1 MPEAAPLMLEV
12 SGLDLAYGDVQVL
25 FGATLSV
32 AQGEIVALLGS
43 NGAGKT
49 TLIRGVTGLLR
60 PRGGTVRFSGARTDG
75 LSAHQVVDRGIAC
88 VPEGRQ
94 VFPLLSVEEN
104 LLLGSYLPRARA
116 RRPQNLA
123 RIYALFPLLRERRG
137 QDAGTLSGGEQQML
151 AIGRALMSEPRLLIL
166 DEPSLGLAPVIVS
179 SMFKTIAEIRKEGM
193 TVLLVEQNVHR
204 TLRMADR
211 AYVLEQGRITLSG
224 TGRALLDDAQ
234 VKKAYLAL

>member
-1 MPEAAPLMLEV
+1 
-12 SGLDLAYGDVQVL
+12 
-25 FGATLSV
+25 
-32 AQGEIVALLGS
+32 
-43 NGAGKT
+43 
-49 TLIRGVTGLLR
+49 R
-60 PRGGTVRFSGARTDG
+60 
-75 LSAHQVVDRGIAC
+75 
-88 VPEGRQ
+88 
-94 VFPLLSVEEN
+94 EN
-104 LLLGSYLPRARA
+104 LLAWASNRSRAKAPWTLERVFAFFPR
-116 RRPQNLA
+116 LA
-123 RIYALFPLLRERRG
+123 GLKDNMG
-137 QDAGTLSGGEQQML
+137 NQLSGGEQQML